1 MEEHSESTDDK
12 GKGNNFY
19 TIPSNRLIAKASSKH
34 GTLSQ
39 RFCCMFLKT
48 VRIFD
53 FGPLFRQKIA
63 LGATGEKYGMNCLGK
78 NKL

>member
-1 MEEHSESTDDK
+1 
-12 GKGNNFY
+12 
-19 TIPSNRLIAKASSKH
+19 
-34 GTLSQ
+34 
-39 RFCCMFLKT
+39 MFLKT

-53 FGPLFRQKIA
+53 FGPLFRHKIA